1 MYWGHRKLMLPWL
14 FLQGFLA
21 SILASLA
28 CYYLALFPLK
38 ISCIGRRDANFRQTR
53 HSYSPLATASVIS
66 SASIINTRVEE
77 EEETS
82 AANSTNA
89 GSSCQP
95 LLWYSVIMILSLLIL
110 VYYFYIVQVRKG
122 LNTKYIH
129 SKLPVSILGFSGST
143 KRREKETK
151 HTMEN
156 RHRITRT
163 TRTTVSRR

>member
-38 ISCIGRRDANFRQTR
+38 ISCIGRRDANFRP
-53 HSYSPLATASVIS
+53 YSPLATASVIS
-66 SASIINTRVEE
+66 SASITNTRIEE
-77 EEETS
+77 EEDTS
-82 AANSTNA
+82 TNSTN

-110 VYYFYIVQVRKG
+110 VYYFYIVKVRK
-122 LNTKYIH
+122 K
-129 SKLPVSILGFSGST
+129 
-143 KRREKETK
+143 EKKKFETF
-151 HTMEN
+151 
-156 RHRITRT
+156 
-163 TRTTVSRR
+163 

>member
-38 ISCIGRRDANFRQTR
+38 ISCLGGLEDLRRRDANFRQ
-53 HSYSPLATASVIS
+53 HYSPLATASVIS
-66 SASIINTRVEE
+66 SASRIEE

-82 AANSTNA
+82 AANSN
-89 GSSCQP
+89 GSCQP

-110 VYYFYIVQVRKG
+110 VYYFYIVQVRKR
-122 LNTKYIH
+122 KYE
-129 SKLPVSILGFSGST
+129 VSEFFPRKNCVQCYVIIF
-143 KRREKETK
+143 
-151 HTMEN
+151 
-156 RHRITRT
+156 
-163 TRTTVSRR
+163 

>member
-38 ISCIGRRDANFRQTR
+38 ISCIGRRDANFRPSL

-66 SASIINTRVEE
+66 SASITNTRVEE
-77 EEETS
+77 EEDTS
-82 AANSTNA
+82 TNSTN

-110 VYYFYIVQVRKG
+110 VYYFYIVQVRKKEKKNVWFFLDLQKFFEIL
-122 LNTKYIH
+122 LNCF
-129 SKLPVSILGFSGST
+129 SISNPG
-143 KRREKETK
+143 
-151 HTMEN
+151 
-156 RHRITRT
+156 
-163 TRTTVSRR
+163 TV

>member
-38 ISCIGRRDANFRQTR
+38 ISCIGRRDANFRPSL

-66 SASIINTRVEE
+66 SASITNTRVEE
-77 EEETS
+77 EEDTS
-82 AANSTNA
+82 TNSTN

-110 VYYFYIVQVRKG
+110 VYYFYIVQVRKKG
-122 LNTKYIH
+122 SICLEPYCPQFGTI
-129 SKLPVSILGFSGST
+129 LILGFSGSI

-151 HTMEN
+151 HTLEN
-156 RHRITRT
+156 RHRIT
-163 TRTTVSRR
+163 

>member
-1 MYWGHRKLMLPWL
+1 MLPWL

-38 ISCIGRRDANFRQTR
+38 ISCIGRRDANFRPSL

-66 SASIINTRVEE
+66 SASITNTRVEE
-77 EEETS
+77 EEDTS
-82 AANSTNA
+82 TNSTN

-110 VYYFYIVQVRKG
+110 VYYFYIVQVRNWKIPDFEPYFPHF
-122 LNTKYIH
+122 L
-129 SKLPVSILGFSGST
+129 SLFF
-143 KRREKETK
+143 KRS
-151 HTMEN
+151 EN
-156 RHRITRT
+156 YFNFRIFW
-163 TRTTVSRR
+163 VN

>member
-38 ISCIGRRDANFRQTR
+38 ISCIGRRDANFRPSL

-66 SASIINTRVEE
+66 SASITNTRVEE
-77 EEETS
+77 EEDTS
-82 AANSTNA
+82 TNSTN

-110 VYYFYIVQVRKG
+110 VYYFYIVQVRKR
-122 LNTKYIH
+122 LEYK
-129 SKLPVSILGFSGST
+129 SKPFQITCF
-143 KRREKETK
+143 
-151 HTMEN
+151 N
-156 RHRITRT
+156 FRIFW
-163 TRTTVSRR
+163 VN

>member
-38 ISCIGRRDANFRQTR
+38 ISCIGRRDANFRPSL

-66 SASIINTRVEE
+66 SASITNTRIEE
-77 EEETS
+77 EEDTS
-82 AANSTNA
+82 TNSTN

-110 VYYFYIVQVRKG
+110 VYYFYIVQVRKKG
-122 LNTKYIH
+122 
-129 SKLPVSILGFSGST
+129 SICLEPYCLQFGTILISGFSGSI

-151 HTMEN
+151 HTLEN
-156 RHRITRT
+156 RHRIT
-163 TRTTVSRR
+163 

>member
-38 ISCIGRRDANFRQTR
+38 ISCLGGLEDLRRRDANFRQ
-53 HSYSPLATASVIS
+53 HYSPLATASVIS
-66 SASIINTRVEE
+66 SASRNEE

-82 AANSTNA
+82 AANSN
-89 GSSCQP
+89 GSCQP

-110 VYYFYIVQVRKG
+110 VYYFYIVQVRKR
-122 LNTKYIH
+122 K
-129 SKLPVSILGFSGST
+129 SEVSEFFFPEKLFAMLFDYFLIVKI
-143 KRREKETK
+143 
-151 HTMEN
+151 
-156 RHRITRT
+156 ICIA
-163 TRTTVSRR
+163 